1 VARTPEG
8 EAITKAFQAR
18 QVALTATVLRELLRL
33 WNALVKPGDF
43 STFQQ
48 FAEAAAA
55 IVGLRRQDAVNL
67 AMTYYQEF
75 RVAEDVGTL
84 TAPTQTL
91 VFAGASALREMPI
104 LGVTRELRS
113 EPGRVIDGSF
123 TPLPALPLDETQ
135 VATGL
140 RAASLSSVASARR
153 AGQSYETATK
163 TAFVRTS
170 GTATRLVNDG
180 ARDTI
185 TRSVKRDDKA
195 LGWLRSTDDDPC
207 AFCRMLA
214 SRGPVYKTRATAGFQ
229 AHDHDRCHPEPF
241 FEGSVVPRLNQ
252 QFKREYD
259 AAQTWARVTGN
270 GAKGTKNDALNNL
283 RQYLAQRPDAG

>member
-1 VARTPEG
+1 MARTPEG
-8 EAITKAFQAR
+8 EAITRAFQAR
-18 QVALTATVLRELLRL
+18 QVALTAVVLRELLRL
-33 WNALVKPGDF
+33 WKALVKPGDF

-48 FAEAAAA
+48 FAQAAAA
-55 IVGLRRQDAVNL
+55 VVGLRRQDAVNL
-67 AMTYYQEF
+67 AMSYYQEF

-84 TAPTQTL
+84 TAPAQTL
-91 VFAGASALREMPI
+91 VFAGASAAIDPI
-104 LGVTRELRS
+104 LSVTQGLRS

-123 TPLPALPLDETQ
+123 TPLPALPLEESQ
-135 VATGL
+135 VTTAL
-140 RAASLSSVASARR
+140 RAASLSGVTSARR

-185 TRSVKRDDKA
+185 TRSIKRDDKA

-252 QFKREYD
+252 QFKQEYD

-283 RQYLAQRPDAG
+283 RRYLAQRSDAG